1 MVQWRLKSRAVIT
14 LVSIVNNYS
23 LVKEFLV
30 TWMKSETT
38 GGYSSWILQAMN
50 IAVIPRSW
58 KSIIGVSTWQRYR
71 SMKLT
76 VACIVSGSNLNSTW
90 TTMSQLMRI

>member
-14 LVSIVNNYS
+14 FVSIANNYS

-38 GGYSSWILQAMN
+38 GGYSSWILQAINM
-50 IAVIPRSW
+50 AVIPS
-58 KSIIGVSTWQRYR
+58 S
-71 SMKLT
+71 
-76 VACIVSGSNLNSTW
+76 
-90 TTMSQLMRI
+90 